1 MFIVLLG
8 NWEMKTYH
16 YVTKSVNSPN
26 ADNIFGALMEA
37 FTEDAVP
44 WSNVICFCSDGAN
57 VMRGRNNSVL
67 TRVLQKQPS
76 TYAMYCP
83 CHVLALCASK
93 AASSFD
99 DELQP
104 LLVDIAY
111 HFEHSPKR
119 GAALEAIQKRLD
131 LPCHKMV
138 KPSTTRWLALEHS
151 ISRVLEQ
158 WRALKEFFAKGPSAS
173 TKQVKKILKAMHT
186 PSTKAKMLFLQGA
199 LPVFTR
205 LNLKLQ
211 QEGPMVHRLMDEC
224 EQATK
229 TILLNVLRPEAVL
242 SASSLASSHLL
253 RQQNFL
259 DLTKVTIGTATE
271 RYTERVFRSTDSKAE
286 FLELCRD
293 FWVVAAKEAQ
303 ARLPLKDGVLK
314 AARFL
319 EPLRGNLIDGSTLVS
334 LAEQFPQVIP
344 SDQLDELRRQWQEYQ
359 VDADVSPADD
369 VANFWKHVSGLL
381 TSGSTRYSLVVKLA
395 AAMLTIPHSSAGI
408 ERNFSQMG
416 AAKTAGRNSIST
428 EMLSS
433 LMTIQ
438 CNRGND
444 TCLTFKPTPDMRR
457 ALPGAVA
464 RFAGRR

>member
-1 MFIVLLG
+1 
-8 NWEMKTYH
+8 MKEY
-16 YVTKSVNSPN
+16 TKKTP
-26 ADNIFGALMEA
+26 G
-37 FTEDAVP
+37 
-44 WSNVICFCSDGAN
+44 
-57 VMRGRNNSVL
+57 
-67 TRVLQKQPS
+67 
-76 TYAMYCP
+76 
-83 CHVLALCASK
+83 CA
-93 AASSFD
+93 
-99 DELQP
+99 
-104 LLVDIAY
+104 
-111 HFEHSPKR
+111 
-119 GAALEAIQKRLD
+119 
-131 LPCHKMV
+131 
-138 KPSTTRWLALEHS
+138 
-151 ISRVLEQ
+151 
-158 WRALKEFFAKGPSAS
+158 
-173 TKQVKKILKAMHT
+173 ILK
-186 PSTKAKMLFLQGA
+186 
-199 LPVFTR
+199 VFR
-205 LNLKLQ
+205 
-211 QEGPMVHRLMDEC
+211 EGLG
-224 EQATK
+224 QW
-229 TILLNVLRPEAVL
+229 IVL

-457 ALPGAVA
+457 ALPGTVA
-464 RFAGRR
+464 RFAGRRWTWLLCSSFKLDSLLLSPIFRGILQLVLGLVWQLTVEFLLFTSEAMCKTSTCSLLL

>member
-1 MFIVLLG
+1 
-8 NWEMKTYH
+8 
-16 YVTKSVNSPN
+16 
-26 ADNIFGALMEA
+26 
-37 FTEDAVP
+37 
-44 WSNVICFCSDGAN
+44 
-57 VMRGRNNSVL
+57 
-67 TRVLQKQPS
+67 
-76 TYAMYCP
+76 
-83 CHVLALCASK
+83 
-93 AASSFD
+93 
-99 DELQP
+99 
-104 LLVDIAY
+104 
-111 HFEHSPKR
+111 
-119 GAALEAIQKRLD
+119 
-131 LPCHKMV
+131 
-138 KPSTTRWLALEHS
+138 
-151 ISRVLEQ
+151 
-158 WRALKEFFAKGPSAS
+158 
-173 TKQVKKILKAMHT
+173 
-186 PSTKAKMLFLQGA
+186 
-199 LPVFTR
+199 
-205 LNLKLQ
+205 
-211 QEGPMVHRLMDEC
+211 MVHRLMDEC

-359 VDADVSPADD
+359 VDADVFPADD

-416 AAKTAGRNSIST
+416 AAKTAGSNSIST

-433 LMTIQ
+433 LITIQ

-444 TCLTFKPTPDMRR
+444 TCLTFKPTPAMRR
-457 ALPGAVA
+457 APPGAVA

>member
-1 MFIVLLG
+1 
-8 NWEMKTYH
+8 
-16 YVTKSVNSPN
+16 
-26 ADNIFGALMEA
+26 
-37 FTEDAVP
+37 
-44 WSNVICFCSDGAN
+44 
-57 VMRGRNNSVL
+57 
-67 TRVLQKQPS
+67 
-76 TYAMYCP
+76 
-83 CHVLALCASK
+83 
-93 AASSFD
+93 
-99 DELQP
+99 
-104 LLVDIAY
+104 
-111 HFEHSPKR
+111 
-119 GAALEAIQKRLD
+119 
-131 LPCHKMV
+131 
-138 KPSTTRWLALEHS
+138 
-151 ISRVLEQ
+151 
-158 WRALKEFFAKGPSAS
+158 
-173 TKQVKKILKAMHT
+173 
-186 PSTKAKMLFLQGA
+186 
-199 LPVFTR
+199 
-205 LNLKLQ
+205 
-211 QEGPMVHRLMDEC
+211 MVHRLMDEC

-381 TSGSTRYSLVVKLA
+381 TSGSTRYSFCCEARSCYADHPALLCWHRAQLLA
-395 AAMLTIPHSSAGI
+395 NGCSKDGWQEQHINRNAEQPDDHSVQP
-408 ERNFSQMG
+408 RQ
-416 AAKTAGRNSIST
+416 
-428 EMLSS
+428 
-433 LMTIQ
+433 
-438 CNRGND
+438 
-444 TCLTFKPTPDMRR
+444 
-457 ALPGAVA
+457 
-464 RFAGRR
+464 